1 MGQKDRPN
9 YWKNAALLTGSD
21 VVLRLA
27 GLGLRIGLAN
37 ALGGEGMGL
46 YQLVL
51 AVYGLF
57 VTLATAGISVAATRL
72 LTEELSRDPASA
84 RGMLRRLL
92 ALGAGLGVLAMAAQ
106 AGLAGLAAKW
116 WLGDVRA
123 AGALRLS
130 ALGLPWMAV
139 SAVLRGFFLARRRVG
154 PNVASQLAE
163 QTVRIGAVAAALYAT
178 PGRDAGERCTL
189 VLGATALSEAVSC
202 TLMALFCRGEARRCF
217 GGKRAQT
224 PPEASRRLWDIL
236 WPVEGGR
243 VLASALH
250 TAENM
255 LVPACLAVYLTGAG
269 GRAAALEQYGVLKGM
284 ALPLLTFPFGLLGS
298 LAVLLMPEITQAH
311 VLGQT
316 ARLNALLD
324 RMLRLTG
331 FFSALAAALFW
342 CWGPD
347 AAGLLY
353 GSAEAG
359 FYLQVLAPV
368 LPLLYLESMVDG
380 AMKGVGEQKAA
391 FRYSVWDAVLRL
403 AGVAVLLPRYG
414 MRGFLAVMLLST
426 LYTCAAN
433 TGRLLF
439 ASGMPHAFRRWLGA
453 PALAGALAAK
463 RRTQLEALD
472 ASLAAADTALAVLVD
487 APTRQLAL
495 QNQAAQL
502 EARSTA
508 LDALAQRL
516 ADSQKQA
523 RQARRAQDA
532 YRAAAARQDEAR
544 ARRDALDRAFLDA
557 QAGLLAQELTEGAPC
572 PVCGS
577 THHPAR
583 AVLPRTAPTQVQVE
597 QARQAAEEADR
608 AAQTASAAAQSA
620 LAAADE
626 ARRSLRRDAEAL
638 LPERFAAPEGKPPVQ
653 LTFALMNTVLSE
665 ETAALQAARTDCTAS
680 LRQAGAACQRK
691 AQLEADRQAHTRQR
705 PALEQQVQEA
715 DRTAAAQSA
724 RVQAL
729 EQQVLA
735 KQKALP
741 YPQRAQAQA
750 ALDLLEADRTALRAG
765 MEQAEAALRTA
776 QQNYAAAKAAVDALR
791 SQQAAAQS
799 SAPAQPPET
808 LREAAAELTAAR
820 DAARGQEKQLA
831 ARLLPNRRI
840 AEQYRTAAAQHA
852 ALEQRA
858 QWVGALA
865 ATAGGTL
872 TSKQKIKLEAYI
884 QMDYLDRIL
893 RHANLRLMQMTDA
906 QYELE
911 RIGAENQRSQSGLDL
926 GVIDHYNG
934 TRRSVKTLSGGESF
948 KASLALA
955 LGLSDEVQSAAGG
968 IRLDT
973 LFLDEGFG
981 SLDEESLEQAIRVL
995 AGLTEGD
1002 RLVGIISHVGALKD
1016 RIDRQVVVHKS
1027 RTGGSTVEL
1036 VV

>member
-1 MGQKDRPN
+1 MGQKYRPN

-72 LTEELSRDPASA
+72 LTEELSRDAASA

-269 GRAAALEQYGVLKGM
+269 GRAAALERYGVLKGM

-316 ARLNALLD
+316 ARLTALLD

-426 LYTCAAN
+426 LYTCTAN

-439 ASGMPHAFRRWLGA
+439 SSGMPHAFRRWLGA

-495 QNQAAQL
+495 QNQTAQL

-597 QARQAAEEADR
+597 QARQAAEEADH

-680 LRQAGAACQRK
+680 LRQAGADCQRK

-750 ALDLLEADRTALRAG
+750 ALDLLEANRTALRAG

-799 SAPAQPPET
+799 SAPAQPLET

-840 AEQYRTAAAQHA
+840 MEQYRTAAAQHA

-1016 RIDRQVVVHKS
+1016 RIDRQVVVHKN

>member
-72 LTEELSRDPASA
+72 LTEELSRDAASA

-439 ASGMPHAFRRWLGA
+439 SSGMPHAFRRWLGA
-453 PALAGALAAK
+453 PVLAGALAAAAGTGL
-463 RRTQLEALD
+463 RQALALHRPD
-472 ASLAAADTALAVLVD
+472 GSDVIGVLAGVGGLDLAAMTGAFLGCAHERVPAAVD
-487 APTRQLAL
+487 GFI
-495 QNQAAQL
+495 
-502 EARSTA
+502 SI
-508 LDALAQRL
+508 
-516 ADSQKQA
+516 
-523 RQARRAQDA
+523 
-532 YRAAAARQDEAR
+532 AAALCAVRLCPAV
-544 ARRDALDRAFLDA
+544 RDVLFLSHDSYEVGYRIA
-557 QAGLLAQELTEGAPC
+557 
-572 PVCGS
+572 
-577 THHPAR
+577 
-583 AVLPRTAPTQVQVE
+583 
-597 QARQAAEEADR
+597 
-608 AAQTASAAAQSA
+608 
-620 LAAADE
+620 
-626 ARRSLRRDAEAL
+626 AEAL
-638 LPERFAAPEGKPPVQ
+638 GLQPCLRLGMRLGEGSGCPLLFRV
-653 LTFALMNTVLSE
+653 LEGACGVMRGMATFGE
-665 ETAALQAARTDCTAS
+665 AS
-680 LRQAGAACQRK
+680 I
-691 AQLEADRQAHTRQR
+691 ED
-705 PALEQQVQEA
+705 
-715 DRTAAAQSA
+715 S
-724 RVQAL
+724 
-729 EQQVLA
+729 
-735 KQKALP
+735 
-741 YPQRAQAQA
+741 Y
-750 ALDLLEADRTALRAG
+750 LDEIR
-765 MEQAEAALRTA
+765 
-776 QQNYAAAKAAVDALR
+776 AVDA
-791 SQQAAAQS
+791 
-799 SAPAQPPET
+799 
-808 LREAAAELTAAR
+808 
-820 DAARGQEKQLA
+820 
-831 ARLLPNRRI
+831 
-840 AEQYRTAAAQHA
+840 
-852 ALEQRA
+852 
-858 QWVGALA
+858 
-865 ATAGGTL
+865 
-872 TSKQKIKLEAYI
+872 
-884 QMDYLDRIL
+884 
-893 RHANLRLMQMTDA
+893 
-906 QYELE
+906 
-911 RIGAENQRSQSGLDL
+911 
-926 GVIDHYNG
+926 
-934 TRRSVKTLSGGESF
+934 F
-948 KASLALA
+948 
-955 LGLSDEVQSAAGG
+955 
-968 IRLDT
+968 
-973 LFLDEGFG
+973 
-981 SLDEESLEQAIRVL
+981 
-995 AGLTEGD
+995 
-1002 RLVGIISHVGALKD
+1002 
-1016 RIDRQVVVHKS
+1016 
-1027 RTGGSTVEL
+1027 TVEGT
-1036 VV
+1036 

>member
-243 VLASALH
+243 
-250 TAENM
+250 
-255 LVPACLAVYLTGAG
+255 
-269 GRAAALEQYGVLKGM
+269 ALERYGVLKGM

-426 LYTCAAN
+426 LYTCTAN
-433 TGRLLF
+433 TGRLLLS
-439 ASGMPHAFRRWLGA
+439 SGMPHAFRRWLGA
-453 PALAGALAAK
+453 PALAGALA
-463 RRTQLEALD
+463 
-472 ASLAAADTALAVLVD
+472 
-487 APTRQLAL
+487 
-495 QNQAAQL
+495 
-502 EARSTA
+502 
-508 LDALAQRL
+508 
-516 ADSQKQA
+516 
-523 RQARRAQDA
+523 
-532 YRAAAARQDEAR
+532 
-544 ARRDALDRAFLDA
+544 
-557 QAGLLAQELTEGAPC
+557 
-572 PVCGS
+572 
-577 THHPAR
+577 
-583 AVLPRTAPTQVQVE
+583 
-597 QARQAAEEADR
+597 
-608 AAQTASAAAQSA
+608 
-620 LAAADE
+620 
-626 ARRSLRRDAEAL
+626 
-638 LPERFAAPEGKPPVQ
+638 
-653 LTFALMNTVLSE
+653 
-665 ETAALQAARTDCTAS
+665 TAAGTG
-680 LRQAGAACQRK
+680 LRQA
-691 AQLEADRQAHTRQR
+691 L
-705 PALEQQVQEA
+705 
-715 DRTAAAQSA
+715 
-724 RVQAL
+724 
-729 EQQVLA
+729 
-735 KQKALP
+735 ALP
-741 YPQRAQAQA
+741 LAGAFWPRLA
-750 ALDLLEADRTALRAG
+750 ALGAG
-765 MEQAEAALRTA
+765 
-776 QQNYAAAKAAVDALR
+776 
-791 SQQAAAQS
+791 
-799 SAPAQPPET
+799 
-808 LREAAAELTAAR
+808 
-820 DAARGQEKQLA
+820 GC
-831 ARLLPNRRI
+831 
-840 AEQYRTAAAQHA
+840 
-852 ALEQRA
+852 
-858 QWVGALA
+858 
-865 ATAGGTL
+865 ATAGVFL
-872 TSKQKIKLEAYI
+872 
-884 QMDYLDRIL
+884 
-893 RHANLRLMQMTDA
+893 
-906 QYELE
+906 
-911 RIGAENQRSQSGLDL
+911 
-926 GVIDHYNG
+926 
-934 TRRSVKTLSGGESF
+934 
-948 KASLALA
+948 LAA
-955 LGLSDEVQSAAGG
+955 WPLGLG
-968 IRLDT
+968 
-973 LFLDEGFG
+973 
-981 SLDEESLEQAIRVL
+981 EEL
-995 AGLTEGD
+995 ARMRG
-1002 RLVGIISHVGALKD
+1002 
-1016 RIDRQVVVHKS
+1016 
-1027 RTGGSTVEL
+1027 
-1036 VV
+1036 

>member
-72 LTEELSRDPASA
+72 LTEELSRDAASA

-92 ALGAGLGVLAMAAQ
+92 ALGAGLGVLAMVAQ

-380 AMKGVGEQKAA
+380 AMKGVGSRKPPSATA
-391 FRYSVWDAVLRL
+391 CGTPCCGW
-403 AGVAVLLPRYG
+403 
-414 MRGFLAVMLLST
+414 RG
-426 LYTCAAN
+426 
-433 TGRLLF
+433 G
-439 ASGMPHAFRRWLGA
+439 G
-453 PALAGALAAK
+453 
-463 RRTQLEALD
+463 
-472 ASLAAADTALAVLVD
+472 AAAPVRHAGLSGRDAAVHPVHLHG
-487 APTRQLAL
+487 QH
-495 QNQAAQL
+495 
-502 EARSTA
+502 
-508 LDALAQRL
+508 
-516 ADSQKQA
+516 
-523 RQARRAQDA
+523 
-532 YRAAAARQDEAR
+532 RAAAAFQ
-544 ARRDALDRAFLDA
+544 RDAPRLPAV
-557 QAGLLAQELTEGAPC
+557 AGRSGA
-572 PVCGS
+572 GRG
-577 THHPAR
+577 TGRGGGH
-583 AVLPRTAPTQVQVE
+583 
-597 QARQAAEEADR
+597 R
-608 AAQTASAAAQSA
+608 AAA
-620 LAAADE
+620 
-626 ARRSLRRDAEAL
+626 
-638 LPERFAAPEGKPPVQ
+638 G
-653 LTFALMNTVLSE
+653 
-665 ETAALQAARTDCTAS
+665 
-680 LRQAGAACQRK
+680 AGAASCGG
-691 AQLEADRQAHTRQR
+691 
-705 PALEQQVQEA
+705 
-715 DRTAAAQSA
+715 
-724 RVQAL
+724 
-729 EQQVLA
+729 VLA
-735 KQKALP
+735 P
-741 YPQRAQAQA
+741 
-750 ALDLLEADRTALRAG
+750 
-765 MEQAEAALRTA
+765 
-776 QQNYAAAKAAVDALR
+776 
-791 SQQAAAQS
+791 
-799 SAPAQPPET
+799 
-808 LREAAAELTAAR
+808 
-820 DAARGQEKQLA
+820 
-831 ARLLPNRRI
+831 
-840 AEQYRTAAAQHA
+840 
-852 ALEQRA
+852 
-858 QWVGALA
+858 
-865 ATAGGTL
+865 
-872 TSKQKIKLEAYI
+872 
-884 QMDYLDRIL
+884 
-893 RHANLRLMQMTDA
+893 
-906 QYELE
+906 
-911 RIGAENQRSQSGLDL
+911 
-926 GVIDHYNG
+926 
-934 TRRSVKTLSGGESF
+934 
-948 KASLALA
+948 
-955 LGLSDEVQSAAGG
+955 AGG
-968 IRLDT
+968 IGRGRMCHGGGVFAGGMAAGAGGGAGEDAGDDLELPPLCSGNRSGNKIFRFAT
-973 LFLDEGFG
+973 LENL
-981 SLDEESLEQAIRVL
+981 
-995 AGLTEGD
+995 
-1002 RLVGIISHVGALKD
+1002 
-1016 RIDRQVVVHKS
+1016 RIFQS
-1027 RTGGSTVEL
+1027 CFFTGGAVPGSCICCCWPAANAQRE
-1036 VV
+1036 

>member
-1 MGQKDRPN
+1 MGQKYRPN

-72 LTEELSRDPASA
+72 LTEELSRDAASA

-224 PPEASRRLWDIL
+224 PP
-236 WPVEGGR
+236 
-243 VLASALH
+243 
-250 TAENM
+250 
-255 LVPACLAVYLTGAG
+255 
-269 GRAAALEQYGVLKGM
+269 ALERYGVLKGM

-316 ARLNALLD
+316 ARLTALLD

-439 ASGMPHAFRRWLGA
+439 SSGMPHAFRRWLGA
-453 PALAGALAAK
+453 PALAGALAA
-463 RRTQLEALD
+463 
-472 ASLAAADTALAVLVD
+472 AAGT
-487 APTRQLAL
+487 
-495 QNQAAQL
+495 
-502 EARSTA
+502 
-508 LDALAQRL
+508 
-516 ADSQKQA
+516 
-523 RQARRAQDA
+523 
-532 YRAAAARQDEAR
+532 
-544 ARRDALDRAFLDA
+544 
-557 QAGLLAQELTEGAPC
+557 G
-572 PVCGS
+572 
-577 THHPAR
+577 
-583 AVLPRTAPTQVQVE
+583 
-597 QARQAAEEADR
+597 
-608 AAQTASAAAQSA
+608 
-620 LAAADE
+620 
-626 ARRSLRRDAEAL
+626 
-638 LPERFAAPEGKPPVQ
+638 
-653 LTFALMNTVLSE
+653 
-665 ETAALQAARTDCTAS
+665 
-680 LRQAGAACQRK
+680 LRQA
-691 AQLEADRQAHTRQR
+691 L
-705 PALEQQVQEA
+705 
-715 DRTAAAQSA
+715 
-724 RVQAL
+724 
-729 EQQVLA
+729 
-735 KQKALP
+735 ALP
-741 YPQRAQAQA
+741 LAGDLWPRLA
-750 ALDLLEADRTALRAG
+750 ALGAG
-765 MEQAEAALRTA
+765 
-776 QQNYAAAKAAVDALR
+776 
-791 SQQAAAQS
+791 
-799 SAPAQPPET
+799 
-808 LREAAAELTAAR
+808 
-820 DAARGQEKQLA
+820 GC
-831 ARLLPNRRI
+831 
-840 AEQYRTAAAQHA
+840 
-852 ALEQRA
+852 
-858 QWVGALA
+858 
-865 ATAGGTL
+865 ATAGVFL
-872 TSKQKIKLEAYI
+872 
-884 QMDYLDRIL
+884 
-893 RHANLRLMQMTDA
+893 
-906 QYELE
+906 
-911 RIGAENQRSQSGLDL
+911 
-926 GVIDHYNG
+926 
-934 TRRSVKTLSGGESF
+934 
-948 KASLALA
+948 LAA
-955 LGLSDEVQSAAGG
+955 WPLGLG
-968 IRLDT
+968 
-973 LFLDEGFG
+973 
-981 SLDEESLEQAIRVL
+981 EELKRVR
-995 AGLTEGD
+995 GT
-1002 RLVGIISHVGALKD
+1002 I
-1016 RIDRQVVVHKS
+1016 
-1027 RTGGSTVEL
+1027 
-1036 VV
+1036 